1 MTISTTTQTLYD
13 GERRAVIQ
21 GTGLTVN
28 GATPNNLTLDTLV
41 DISTLTPKASEVRV
55 EKIEGDIGYGVVEIY
70 WAAPVPVRFAVLS
83 GSKVTFDYDSFG
95 GMRMPDDGTGDILIS
110 TIGFDLASTYMVKLD
125 LIKRLA

>member
-55 EKIEGDIGYGVVEIY
+55 EKIEGDVTN
-70 WAAPVPVRFAVLS
+70 PS
-83 GSKVTFDYDSFG
+83 GW
-95 GMRMPDDGTGDILIS
+95 
-110 TIGFDLASTYMVKLD
+110 
-125 LIKRLA
+125 